1 MQLPDFPWDSLVP
14 YRERAKA
21 HPGGLIDLSV
31 GSPVDAT
38 VESAKRGLAR
48 GENSP
53 GYPMAAGSAELND
66 AIASW
71 FREVRHAS
79 GITPDHTMPVIGSKE
94 LVALLPLLLGLTA
107 DDTVVFPEIA
117 YPTYEVGARVSGAKS
132 HATDDPE
139 SWPSSTR
146 LVWINSPA
154 NPTGQVLSVP
164 ELRELVD
171 RARSIGALLV
181 SDECY
186 GLLGSTDQPEAPSVL
201 HDDVLGGDY
210 RSVLAVHSLSKQ
222 ANMAG
227 YRAAFVAGDPT
238 VIAQIVQPRR
248 HLGLMVPAPIQTAVV
263 DALADRDSVVAQR
276 ATYGAR
282 RDILRQAVKD
292 AEWRVDHS
300 EAGLYLWVSRG
311 QSAEESVAWFA
322 DRGILVTPGHFYG
335 PSGSDHVRIALTVSD
350 DQAREA
356 ARRIRG

>member
-14 YRERAKA
+14 YRERAEA

-48 GENSP
+48 GENAP
-53 GYPMAAGSAELND
+53 GYPMAAGSAELTE
-66 AIASW
+66 AIATW
-71 FREVRHAS
+71 FREVRQAS
-79 GITPDHTMPVIGSKE
+79 GVTPAHTMPVIGSKE

-117 YPTYEVGARVSGAKS
+117 YPTYEVGALVCGAKA
-132 HATDDPE
+132 HATDDPAA
-139 SWPSSTR
+139 WPSSTK

-186 GLLGSTDQPEAPSVL
+186 GLLGSTDQPEAPSLL
-201 HDDVLGGDY
+201 HDEVVGGDY
-210 RSVLAVHSLSKQ
+210 RGVLAVHSLSKQ

-227 YRAAFVAGDPT
+227 YRAAFAAGDPT
-238 VIAQIVQPRR
+238 VIARIIQPRR
-248 HLGLMVPAPIQTAVV
+248 HLGLMVPTPIQTAVV
-263 DALADRDSVVAQR
+263 GALADRDSVVSQR
-276 ATYGAR
+276 ATYITR
-282 RDILRQAVKD
+282 RDILRQALED
-292 AEWRVDHS
+292 AQWRVEHS
-300 EAGLYLWVSRG
+300 EAGLYLWASRG

-335 PSGSDHVRIALTVSD
+335 PSGSHHVRIALTVND

-356 ARRIRG
+356 AQRIRG